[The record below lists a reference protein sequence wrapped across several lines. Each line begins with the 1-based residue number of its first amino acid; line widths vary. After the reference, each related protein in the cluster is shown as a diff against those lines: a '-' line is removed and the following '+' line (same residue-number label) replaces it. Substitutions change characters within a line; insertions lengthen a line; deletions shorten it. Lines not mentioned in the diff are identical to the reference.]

1 MLDPKADGRL
11 QLTAALALLATS
23 RLVLW
28 APDALAFCP
37 VERDDFEARWRKE
50 VHPVFGRLICW
61 ITFSAG
67 AELLAKGVCLSS
79 GIEVRDPHTVPTYPQ
94 GDWTSG
100 RTRSSAISNRP
111 APYPCRISEPSA
123 SSSVASPPG
132 TAGPPDHHHS
142 RTSAECIT
150 RPRKC
155 RNGCSRHTRC

>member
-79 GIEVRDPHTVPTYPQ
+79 GIEVRDPHTVPTYPR
-94 GDWTSG
+94 GDLDAWAHAVP
-100 RTRSSAISNRP
+100 AISKPP
-111 APYPCRISEPSA
+111 APYPCRTSGPSA
-123 SSSVASPPG
+123 SSS
-132 TAGPPDHHHS
+132 
-142 RTSAECIT
+142 
-150 RPRKC
+150 
-155 RNGCSRHTRC
+155 